1 MLYDVDVLSE
11 IEDSLK
17 KVFDDEL
24 LQIISMLNRKNQ
36 LEEFL
41 KMIGHQDLIP
51 GKQIFQATKQG
62 KIIVVGASDV
72 KQNHLEGV
80 VKEVGL
86 DKNRFEFYLE
96 YEDGIDR
103 KVKSWQYNFNISAI
117 LVGPMPH
124 SGEAKG
130 DYGSV
135 ISALEQEDGYPP
147 VFRLGNNGLNISKSN
162 FKEKLL
168 DLLATNII
176 EA

>member
-62 KIIVVGASDV
+62 TIIVVGASDV

-168 DLLATNII
+168 DLLDTNII

>member
-168 DLLATNII
+168 DLLDTNII